1 MSGTRV
7 NAALAYCSTA
17 GPQHVAP
24 AHRRPERGCYSTAP
38 NDLFPVNQVY
48 EYGKIKLRAHE
59 FAHALELFEQCDRM
73 LLSVQVSPAYYRNL
87 DEYKRNCK
95 TYLEMLGNG
104 LVEDDSSL
112 AKYRSLV
119 RAILPGLD
127 PRVERRYSATFSKL
141 GVDSMET
148 LAALGRDEL
157 HDLSAHFPT
166 GHRAALRAHVAGLN
180 HTAVNPCDALLGV
193 LERLVPVVE
202 VVKQLFDRKE
212 KEGSKK

>member
-17 GPQHVAP
+17 GPQATPHQ
-24 AHRRPERGCYSTAP
+24 RPQRGCYSSYP

-48 EYGKIKLRAHE
+48 EYGKIKLRAQE

-73 LLSVQVSPAYYRNL
+73 LLSLKVSPTYYRNL
-87 DEYKRNCK
+87 EEYKRNCT

-104 LVEDDSSL
+104 LVEDDLSL
-112 AKYRSLV
+112 AKFRALV
-119 RAILPGLD
+119 KSILPGLD
-127 PRVERRYSATFSKL
+127 PRVERRYSATFSRL

-157 HDLSAHFPT
+157 QDLMAHLPA

-202 VVKQLFDRKE
+202 VAKQLFEKKDNDRSDK
-212 KEGSKK
+212 S